1 MMEIQFV
8 MMEKELLN
16 GIQKQM
22 ENERKKENK
31 YIYIVYMIYKQII
44 ILKITIKNFI
54 IFYFIKNK
62 KKNIYNIIFNIYILH
77 LNRTKKT
84 K

>member
-1 MMEIQFV
+1 
-8 MMEKELLN
+8 
-16 GIQKQM
+16 
-22 ENERKKENK
+22 
-31 YIYIVYMIYKQII
+31 MIYKQII

>member
-1 MMEIQFV
+1 
-8 MMEKELLN
+8 
-16 GIQKQM
+16 
-22 ENERKKENK
+22 
-31 YIYIVYMIYKQII
+31 MIYKQII

-62 KKNIYNIIFNIYILH
+62 KKNIYNIIFNIYILL